1 MEHAAAAGQSEMA
14 GVGGQQVVW
23 PEDVLDQR
31 THLGH
36 EQQIAEA
43 LPLVEQETDV
53 LFLVRSD
60 AAMLELFLRGDLLV
74 QSVAQGGRGV
84 PADNAFHDAVA
95 LLVELPKG
103 RRKNKCRFWAAFQD
117 RGRIV

>member
-60 AAMLELFLRGDLLV
+60 AAMLELSSAATCSFSR
-74 QSVAQGGRGV
+74 S
-84 PADNAFHDAVA
+84 
-95 LLVELPKG
+95 
-103 RRKNKCRFWAAFQD
+103 RKEAAASRPITPSTMQ
-117 RGRIV
+117 